1 MDRNTSRTPTK
12 ELYSVKEF
20 LQMVVVITVAL
31 VFAVFFAWLMTSM
44 S

>member
-1 MDRNTSRTPTK
+1 MDRKTSGTPTK

-20 LQMVVVITVAL
+20 FQVVAVIAVTQ